1 MRLCLVDQGAC
12 WSELA
17 MLKADVQKERVKLMT
32 DSTNGMK
39 NWTFLVLLEMMSVAT
54 IVKEKQLH
62 LSVNQTSSWFQ

>member
-1 MRLCLVDQGAC
+1 
-12 WSELA
+12 